1 MTDHYHRMTTEP
13 VRSLILK
20 LAFPTVLSMLVT
32 ALYNLATTFYVGRL
46 NTEATAAVGVTFAAM
61 SIIQAVGFF
70 FGQGSGNAISR
81 HLGAREKEAATRMAA
96 TGFFIGIAVA
106 ILLAIVALLLLTPL
120 CRLLGA
126 TPTILPH
133 TQEYLTPIL
142 IGAPVM
148 TAAFTLNNQLRFQG
162 NAMLGMTGI
171 VSGSLLNIALQP
183 FFIFG
188 IGWGLRGAA
197 ICTVLCQSI
206 SLAIL
211 LFLNVR
217 RGSVPLSIS
226 ATSLARPAL
235 AEMVR
240 GGLPSLAR
248 QGLAC
253 LATLLLNHAAGT
265 FGDAAIAGMSITT
278 RITFMMYAI
287 FIGLGQGFQPVCG
300 YCYGAKRYD
309 RLLQGFS
316 FCTIYGTIGM
326 AVLAVLGFIFAEPLT
341 ALFRDDIE
349 VIAIASV
356 ALRWQL
362 IVYPLN
368 MFVTVS
374 NMTLQTI
381 GRARP
386 ATILASARQGIFF
399 IPLIL
404 GLPPMLGL
412 VGVQLATPIADLCSF
427 LLAIPLIRSTLKNFK
442 KAINTPQKPN
452 CC

>member
-1 MTDHYHRMTTEP
+1 MTDHYHRMTTAP
-13 VRSLILK
+13 VRGLIIR
-20 LAFPTVLSMLVT
+20 LALPTVISMLVT
-32 ALYNLATTFYVGRL
+32 ALYNLATTFYVGRVS
-46 NTEATAAVGVTFAAM
+46 TQATAAVGVAFAAM
-61 SIIQAVGFF
+61 AVIQAVGFF

-81 HLGAREKEAATRMAA
+81 HLGARKKTAAVRMAA
-96 TGFFIGIAVA
+96 TGFFVGIAISA
-106 ILLAIVALLLLTPL
+106 LLAAIALVLLTPL
-120 CRLLGA
+120 CQLLGA

-133 TQEYLTPIL
+133 TQEYLVPIL
-142 IGAPVM
+142 LGAPIM

-162 NAMLGMTGI
+162 NAMLGMAGI

-183 FFIFG
+183 FFIFVLD
-188 IGWGLRGAA
+188 WGLRGAA
-197 ICTVLCQSI
+197 ISTVLCQAV
-206 SLAIL
+206 SLVIL
-211 LFLNVR
+211 LILNAR
-217 RGSVPLSIS
+217 RGSVSLSIN
-226 ATSLARPAL
+226 AASLSRPVL
-235 AEMVR
+235 SEMIR

-253 LATLLLNHAAGT
+253 LATLLLNHAAGA

-278 RITFMMYAI
+278 RITFMMYAV
-287 FIGLGQGFQPVCG
+287 FIGFGQGYQPVCG

-309 RLLQGFS
+309 RVLQGFR

-326 AVLAVLGFIFAEPLT
+326 AVLAVLGIVFAEPLT
-341 ALFRDDIE
+341 ALFRNDAA
-349 VIAIASV
+349 VIAVASV

-362 IVYPLN
+362 MVYPLN

-404 GLPPMLGL
+404 GLPPLLGL
-412 VGVQLATPIADLCSF
+412 SGVQLATPLADLGSF
-427 LLAIPLIRSTLKNFK
+427 LLAFPLIHGTLQELKRK
-442 KAINTPQKPN
+442 TCTQDKRAIY
-452 CC
+452 